1 MPLPRTSCRREVYD
15 RANPG
20 WGMKPLRPGVTLIG
34 KPSHP
39 PGRHSFVITVKG
51 YHPARCDVEVVGD
64 RLTQID
70 VTLFPQ

>member
-1 MPLPRTSCRREVYD
+1 
-15 RANPG
+15 
-20 WGMKPLRPGVTLIG
+20 MKPLRPGVTLIG